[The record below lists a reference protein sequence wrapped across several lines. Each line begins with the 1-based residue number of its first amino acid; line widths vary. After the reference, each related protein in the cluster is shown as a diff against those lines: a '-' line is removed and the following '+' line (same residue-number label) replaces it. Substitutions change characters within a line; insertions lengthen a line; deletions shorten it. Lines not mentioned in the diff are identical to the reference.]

1 LIRKFTRPVIENLI
15 PEAHVRLVRG
25 ILKEERYQ
33 KNKVE
38 LEREYYFGYFKLKR
52 TTTKMLII

>member
-38 LEREYYFGYFKLKR
+38 LESEREYYFGYLSSKEQQQKC
-52 TTTKMLII
+52 